1 MVRVKYYSNND
12 SVTVSISYKGKRER
26 FTRKTKAELA
36 SIVKAR
42 INEINQLEAKSILG
56 LPMAGES
63 VPGAIQK
70 VKISDA
76 IRHHVEQRAM
86 KTDAD
91 NLSTDKHYFQRFYEF
106 MFHRGR
112 DYVHEI
118 TLADLEALQAAILKE
133 GQKASSVNRLFASIK
148 GFLKRCEDWGYVH
161 VSPGAKLKKLPEQKT
176 ETVTW
181 TQGEVDSVV
190 EQLPTWAKNFFYFL
204 YNTGCRPKEASKLKF
219 SDIDF
224 QRKLVTL
231 RTAKGGSVRER
242 KVPVTADLLDI
253 LDGIRIDRKV
263 KSIRHNDDPVFLNS
277 HGNPVH
283 PEVFAEQVR
292 IARRKLKLS
301 DKLIPY
307 GLRHT
312 MCSTLA
318 DQNVGLPKI
327 QAIAGHVRTE
337 TTMRYIHLKEESL
350 RDVIDLVE
358 RSRKI
363 KEQRKLS

>member
-1 MVRVKYYSNND
+1 MVKVKYYSNNG
-12 SVTVSISYKGKRER
+12 SVSVSISYNGKRER
-26 FTRKTKAELA
+26 ITRKTKAELA
-36 SIVKAR
+36 PIVKAR
-42 INEINQLEAKSILG
+42 VNELNATAAKAVLG
-56 LPMAGES
+56 LPLAVES
-63 VPGAIQK
+63 VPGSIQK
-70 VKISDA
+70 VKISEA
-76 IRHHVEQRAM
+76 IRHHVEQRSM
-86 KTDAD
+86 KTDAE
-91 NLSTDKHYFQRFYEF
+91 NLSTDRHYFQKFYEF
-106 MFHRGR
+106 MFHRGK
-112 DYVHEI
+112 DHVHEI
-118 TLADLEALQAAILKE
+118 TLADLEALQSAIVKE
-133 GQKASSVNRLFASIK
+133 GQKASSVNRMFASIK

-181 TQGEVDSVV
+181 TQGEVDSVL
-190 EQLPTWAKNFFYFL
+190 EKLPTWAKHFFIFM
-204 YNTGCRPKEASKLKF
+204 YNTGCRPKEASKVKF
-219 SDIDF
+219 SDVDF
-224 QRKLVTL
+224 QRKLVKL
-231 RTAKGGSVRER
+231 RTAKGGSIRER
-242 KVPVTADLLDI
+242 KVPVGDELLEMV
-253 LDGIRIDRKV
+253 DGIRRDRKV

-363 KEQRKLS
+363 KGQRKLS